1 MEMDLEKEQEL
12 PKEFNETPEFSLNE
26 TPEFSLNETPEFS
39 FNETPNIKANE
50 KPKLSLNKTLS
61 IELNETPESLLNEIP
76 STELNETS
84 GTESNELPESSL
96 NETPSIESNE
106 TSGTE
111 SNELPESSLNE
122 TPSIESNETSGT
134 ELNETSGTQSNE
146 TSGTQSNETS
156 GTESNEIPSIE
167 TNETPSI
174 ESNEIPNSIKNDLD
188 EKKILEKID
197 VDLNELIIQI
207 LIEPKN
213 NNDEAF
219 QATLNTQVSDPNL
232 NILHET
238 DVDENYNP
246 YLESDET
253 LLIKKFMREVN
264 NINSLKPKLIN
275 KSQVISSR
283 TINNQN
289 LLDESAHFRT
299 VGYYGKETGLV
310 YYVVRS
316 FASWIKSWFYDFL
329 SEST

>member
-76 STELNETS
+76 STEL
-84 GTESNELPESSL
+84 
-96 NETPSIESNE
+96 NE